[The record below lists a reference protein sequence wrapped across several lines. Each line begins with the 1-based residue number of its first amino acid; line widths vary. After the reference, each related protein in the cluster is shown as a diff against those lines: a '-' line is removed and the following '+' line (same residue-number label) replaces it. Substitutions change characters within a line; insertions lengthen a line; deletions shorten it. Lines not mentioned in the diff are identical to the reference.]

1 MTKARMFIC
10 SVVATTAFCLLS
22 TNVRA
27 SSVATAELSASG
39 AAITL
44 DQNPVVSAV
53 LSKPGPTN
61 GFTQSTQRWIF
72 LVDDGTGSMD
82 VFAPISSPLPGGYT
96 PTAGDQLTISGPF
109 SPFNGLPEMGT
120 PVTALTVNS
129 SGNPTPLPLS
139 ETIPAMAGYTTQ
151 PTAGNPYPSFAG
163 HLVEVDNVTLSGAS
177 GTFGTANIPLTITD
191 GASNSMAAFYNPT
204 TYSLPNQNLFGT
216 SIPSGPVDAI
226 GLIQLFSGA
235 PELLIMNLTPVP
247 EPSTCVLGVLS
258 LVGLVTVRKLR
269 SRPAIN

>member
-10 SVVATTAFCLLS
+10 SVVATTAVCLLG
-22 TNVRA
+22 TNVLA

-53 LSKPGPTN
+53 LSHPGPTN

-82 VFAPISSPLPGGYT
+82 VFAPISTPLPGGYT
-96 PTAGDQLTISGPF
+96 PTAGDNLTISGPF
-109 SPFNGLPEMGT
+109 SPFNGIPEMGS
-120 PVTALTVNS
+120 PTALTKNS

-139 ETIPAMAGYTTQ
+139 ETIPGLAGYTTQ
-151 PTAGNPYPSFAG
+151 PPAGNPYPSFAG
-163 HLVEVDNVTLSGAS
+163 HLVEINNVTLSGAS

-191 GASNSMAAFYNPT
+191 GASNTMAAFYNPT

-216 SIPSGPVDAI
+216 AIPSGPVDAV
-226 GLIQLFSGA
+226 GLVQLFSGA

-247 EPSTCVLGVLS
+247 EPSALVLSGLS
-258 LVGLVTVRKLR
+258 LVGLVTARKLR
-269 SRPAIN
+269 SRPVVS